1 MDNTHLS
8 EEKRKVAMAF
18 DKALERK
25 DLQAAVDIF
34 VDDCEIELLGV
45 KLIGKE
51 GARKW
56 LNWIY
61 THVAEIKFLPITI
74 MLEDNT
80 FFEEYFVEAKFH
92 DGEEA
97 RSKQTVVLVF
107 ENLKIK
113 SLRMY
118 FDRLEFS
125 SSVAKDIISKTI
137 VGELVRK
144 SLEGLT

>member
-1 MDNTHLS
+1 
-8 EEKRKVAMAF
+8 
-18 DKALERK
+18 
-25 DLQAAVDIF
+25 
-34 VDDCEIELLGV
+34 
-45 KLIGKE
+45 
-51 GARKW
+51 
-56 LNWIY
+56 
-61 THVAEIKFLPITI
+61 